1 MNKFKYKLMQFFY
14 GRNGMDHLG
23 YATMVLYLVL
33 ALVNSFVNTVFLT
46 VPVFLIALIAFYRI
60 LSKDLT
66 RRRKENEAFLRVY
79 RPAKAAVQKQI
90 RRVKDIKTHRY
101 RTCPHCKVTLRLPI
115 KRGKN
120 TVVCPRC
127 KQRVT
132 VRVWF

>member
-1 MNKFKYKLMQFFY
+1 MNQFRYKLAQFFY

-23 YATMVLYLVL
+23 YATLVLYFLVAIADTITHAFWL
-33 ALVNSFVNTVFLT
+33 TALGFVIV
-46 VPVFLIALIAFYRI
+46 LISIYRM
-60 LSKDLT
+60 LSKDLV
-66 RRRKENEAFLRVY
+66 RRRKENEAFLRIFNPV
-79 RPAKAAVQKQI
+79 KAAVLKQF
-90 RRVKDIKTHRY
+90 RRLKDIRTHRY

>member
-1 MNKFKYKLMQFFY
+1 VNQFRYKLAQFFY

-23 YATMVLYLVL
+23 YATLVLYFLVAFADSFTRAVWL
-33 ALVNSFVNTVFLT
+33 TALGFVIV
-46 VPVFLIALIAFYRI
+46 LISIYRM
-60 LSKDLT
+60 LSKDLV
-66 RRRKENEAFLRVY
+66 RRRKENEAFLRIFNPV
-79 RPAKAAVQKQI
+79 KAAVLKQF
-90 RRVKDIKTHRY
+90 RRLRDVRTHRY

>member
-1 MNKFKYKLMQFFY
+1 MNQFRYKLAQFFY

-23 YATMVLYLVL
+23 YATMVLSLLLSFADSLTHVIWFSVLSLVIM
-33 ALVNSFVNTVFLT
+33 
-46 VPVFLIALIAFYRI
+46 LILIYRM
-60 LSKDLT
+60 LSKDLV
-66 RRRKENEAFLRVY
+66 RRRKENEAFLRIFNPV
-79 RPAKAAVQKQI
+79 KASVLKQF
-90 RRVKDIKTHRY
+90 RRLKDIKTHRY